1 MAVHLTLL
9 PRVFRLA
16 SLVLCFMNICVGA
29 HLTPTA
35 KVDSARNHVRFIAAK
50 TESSGSVDAASSAF
64 KWNVSDRGLPLLGL
78 PNTRLTPGLD
88 QSLSYPLGQ
97 FSFPIFKALNYDE
110 EHARY
115 LLPSL
120 STESKGVHFI
130 EFAPG
135 ERKNTFTSIDG
146 ANLTLIDN
154 DSMKV
159 VRTSDGTKYI
169 FVRYPD
175 GEFS

>member
-1 MAVHLTLL
+1 MHSYPSLL
-9 PRVFRLA
+9 PKAFRLA
-16 SLVLCFMNICVGA
+16 FLILSVMNAATGA
-29 HLTPTA
+29 TLASRA
-35 KVDSARNHVRFIAAK
+35 KVDAGRARTRFVEVKAAS
-50 TESSGSVDAASSAF
+50 TGLADAAGSAF
-64 KWNVSDRGLPLLGL
+64 KWNVSDKGLPLLGL

-97 FSFPIFKALNYDE
+97 FSFPIFQALNYDE

-159 VRTSDGTKYI
+159 VRTNDGARYI
-169 FVRYPD
+169 DRKSVV
-175 GEFS
+175 